1 MSKLSPRNLLA
12 AAGGLALAASVTSVA
27 AAPPAPL
34 QTSLRMEKQITNDAA
49 ESQEKVDRLADQT
62 QELLEEYLMTRQQTD
77 RTRVYNNQMEKLI
90 RSQNEEMQ
98 SIRDQMEEIEQTERE
113 IMPLMIRMIDA
124 LEQFVKLDIPF
135 RYDERIGR
143 VERLREMMDRSDVT
157 ISEKYR
163 QIMEAYQNETEY
175 ARTIGAYR
183 GEVER
188 GEKTLS
194 VDFFRVGRILLAY
207 QTLDREETGFWNK
220 NTGEWEKLGSE
231 YRDAIKKGIQIA
243 RKQAARD
250 ILKLPVPAPERV
262 Q

>member
-1 MSKLSPRNLLA
+1 MFKLSPRKLLA
-12 AAGGLALAASVTSVA
+12 AVGGLALSASLTSVM

-34 QTSLRMEKQITNDAA
+34 ETSLRIEQQITNDAA
-49 ESQEKVDRLADQT
+49 ESQDKVDRLAEET
-62 QELLEEYLMTRQQTD
+62 QDLLDDYLMTKQQTD
-77 RTRVYNNQMEKLI
+77 RTRVYNEQMEKLI

-113 IMPLMIRMIDA
+113 IMPLMIRMIDS
-124 LEQFVKLDIPF
+124 LEQFVELDVPF
-135 RYDERIGR
+135 RYDERMGQ
-143 VERLREMMDRSDVT
+143 VEELREMMDRSDVT

-163 QIMEAYQNETEY
+163 QIMQAYQNETEY
-175 ARTIGAYR
+175 ARTIGSYR

-188 GEKTLS
+188 GDETLS

-220 NTGEWEKLGSE
+220 NTGEWEQLDSE

-250 ILKLPVPAPERV
+250 ILKLPVSAPERV